1 MERTRNVLL
10 QLGTLVL
17 CINGAL
23 WFKDSLGGE
32 EAQGPAVVL
41 FRLGV
46 VLFGLLLLG
55 GAGVLTLVVHFDR
68 SARRPLNRPVDE
80 FADDELF
87 E

>member
-10 QLGTLVL
+10 QVGTLVL

-23 WFKDSLGGE
+23 WFKDSLGGN

-55 GAGVLTLVVHFDR
+55 AAGVLTLVLHFDR
-68 SARRPLNRPVDE
+68 SARRPLNQPVDE
-80 FADDELF
+80 IAEDELF